1 MIVQPS
7 MNKGNFISYFHPQ
20 LYIKQFFFY
29 YLYRLTSAHISP
41 RFDYRNQETQAGRKF
56 LQTLRKHDDEIE
68 NNDETKKNYEKINP
82 IEKKDNLRASLERL
96 IVEYL
101 KKLTS
106 DDRESFEDN
115 PRNRRNL
122 NNLTSLQPIKSDSE
136 NLINKTDSEVE
147 ERIEIGVRNI
157 TVTESVDSNEEKINM
172 LYEQTM
178 CSERKRRI
186 AQLDRF
192 ELEDALRN
200 ETDNEHNIRRILNY
214 R

>member
-1 MIVQPS
+1 MS
-7 MNKGNFISYFHPQ
+7 KGNLFILQIDFYFN
-20 LYIKQFFFY
+20 ISFCIF
-29 YLYRLTSAHISP
+29 YRLTSAHISP

-68 NNDETKKNYEKINP
+68 NNDETIRNSNYDKIDP

-122 NNLTSLQPIKSDSE
+122 NNLTSLVPVKSDSE
-136 NLINKTDSEVE
+136 NLNNKTDSEVIE

-157 TVTESVDSNEEKINM
+157 TVSESVDSYEDKINM

-192 ELEDALRN
+192 ELEDALKN
-200 ETDNEHNIRRILNY
+200 ETDTEHNIRRILNY

>member
-1 MIVQPS
+1 M
-7 MNKGNFISYFHPQ
+7 
-20 LYIKQFFFY
+20 
-29 YLYRLTSAHISP
+29 
-41 RFDYRNQETQAGRKF
+41 
-56 LQTLRKHDDEIE
+56 
-68 NNDETKKNYEKINP
+68 
-82 IEKKDNLRASLERL
+82 
-96 IVEYL
+96 

-122 NNLTSLQPIKSDSE
+122 NNLTSLVPQVQSDSE

-157 TVTESVDSNEEKINM
+157 TVSESVDSYEDKINM

-200 ETDNEHNIRRILNY
+200 ETENEHNIRRILNY